1 VDDLVKSLQAYHE
14 KLTKLLKEKTSLQD
28 IRLNQLSA
36 AIHALLIKLNFAPLY
51 TVAEEFLNSAKQTI
65 DSLQNAD
72 YSTMTKS

>member
-1 VDDLVKSLQAYHE
+1 MKNLQSSKGENKFA
-14 KLTKLLKEKTSLQD
+14 KD

-36 AIHALLIKLNFAPLY
+36 AIRNLQIKLNFAPLY

-72 YSTMTKS
+72 YSTMTKGEIKHTYKIY